1 MEEIKIKY
9 ELDKVVDQK
18 LCEIHSMLIKIV
30 EAKQSPLA
38 DIWIPSKKLRQEL
51 GISARTEQNW
61 LKAGIIKNHKI
72 QGKNFYKLDEINEA
86 ILKDTEREEDSEI
99 NF

>member
-9 ELDKVVDQK
+9 ELDKDVDQK
-18 LCEIHSMLIKIV
+18 LCEMHSILSKFA
-30 EAKQSPLA
+30 ENRQSPLSE
-38 DIWIPSKKLRQEL
+38 IWIPSKKLRQDL

-61 LKAGIIKNHKI
+61 IKAGILRNHKI

-86 ILKDTEREEDSEI
+86 ILKNSQRDENS
-99 NF
+99 